1 MAIPGEVLRDNPEH
15 SAQISRLSNFSR
27 GAIMNSG
34 WVTIISCT
42 VLLFPIGGLLISMIT
57 SMTALASELPA
68 SPLGSSRDQLSEE
81 YGSDR
86 PVTTPRNSAA
96 HRATLEP
103 SRMVGADQTA
113 VSLHLNPGSL

>member
-1 MAIPGEVLRDNPEH
+1 VLCDNPEH
-15 SAQISRLSNFSR
+15 GAQIYRLSNLSW
-27 GAIMNSG
+27 GAIMSSG

-68 SPLGSSRDQLSEE
+68 SPQGSSRDQRSED
-81 YGSDR
+81 YGADR
-86 PVTTPRNSAA
+86 PVTTSRNSAA

-113 VSLHLNPGSL
+113 VSLHLNSGSL

>member
-1 MAIPGEVLRDNPEH
+1 MAIPGEVLRDNPERNP
-15 SAQISRLSNFSR
+15 QISRVSNLGR

-68 SPLGSSRDQLSEE
+68 SPRGSSRDQLAEE
-81 YGSDR
+81 YGADR

-96 HRATLEP
+96 HRVTREP
-103 SRMVGADQTA
+103 SRMAGADRTA